1 MIVVSNSSPLVS
13 LCAIGRLELLRN
25 LYGTISIPRAVHY
38 EVAVQGSGRPG
49 AAEVQTFDWITSRDV
64 GNPNLATALQGKLDH
79 GEAEAIALA
88 LELQADLLLMD
99 ERLGR
104 IESARSSST
113 DQACYGRA
121 EGQRGFPFEFQT
133 IALFARITDTTGL
146 LATPVASATW
156 AVNAVVPIPRLILN

>member
-25 LYGTISIPRAVHY
+25 RYGTISIPRAVHY

-49 AAEVQTFDWITSRDV
+49 AAEVQTFDWNTFREG

-104 IESARSSST
+104 IEAARFGLRFIGTLGVLIEAKARGHLQEIKPVLDELRTNAGFRMSE
-113 DQACYGRA
+113 ALRA
-121 EGQRGFPFEFQT
+121 RVLQEAGE
-133 IALFARITDTTGL
+133 
-146 LATPVASATW
+146 
-156 AVNAVVPIPRLILN
+156 

>member
-13 LCAIGRLELLRN
+13 LGAIGRLELLRD

-49 AAEVQTFDWITSRDV
+49 AAEVQTFDRITPCDV
-64 GNPNLATALQGKLDH
+64 GNPNIATALQGKLDL

-104 IESARSSST
+104 IEAARFGLRFIGT
-113 DQACYGRA
+113 LGVLIEAKAQGRLQ
-121 EGQRGFPFEFQT
+121 EIKPVLDELKTNTGFRMSEALRARVLQEAGEF
-133 IALFARITDTTGL
+133 
-146 LATPVASATW
+146 
-156 AVNAVVPIPRLILN
+156 

>member
-104 IESARSSST
+104 IEAARFGLRFIGTLGVLIEAKARGHLQEIKPVLDELRTNAGFRMSE
-113 DQACYGRA
+113 ALRA
-121 EGQRGFPFEFQT
+121 RVLQEAGE
-133 IALFARITDTTGL
+133 
-146 LATPVASATW
+146 
-156 AVNAVVPIPRLILN
+156 